1 MKKITFIIILL
12 GVIVLSF
19 GSCTSGKKVTAS
31 CAVEGILRD
40 MTGLDGCGFLIELDN
55 GTKLNPV
62 EYTVKSFNF
71 EDGQRIRFAYE
82 EVDMMNVCMAGQ
94 TVRITCLQIP

>member
-1 MKKITFIIILL
+1 MRIKHFIIVLILC
-12 GVIVLSF
+12 VIA
-19 GSCTSGKKVTAS
+19 SCTPKTST
-31 CAVEGILRD
+31 EGCTTEGTIRD

-71 EDGQRIRFAYE
+71 EDGQHIRFGYE
-82 EVDMMNVCMAGQ
+82 AVDMMNVCMAGQ
-94 TVRITCLQIP
+94 TVKITCLEIP